1 MQNETFHVL
10 NVKCAGC
17 VSAIEKGL
25 NELGN
30 IRQVQVDIKAGQ
42 VQVEGDELERAR
54 LSAKLSE
61 LGYPEA

>member
-17 VSAIEKGL
+17 VSAIQQGL

-30 IRQVQVDIKAGQ
+30 VRQVQVDIKAGQ
-42 VQVEGDELERAR
+42 VQVEGDALERAR

>member
-1 MQNETFHVL
+1 MQNESFHVL

-17 VSAIEKGL
+17 ASTIQQGL

-30 IRQVQVDIKAGQ
+30 VRQIQVDIKTGR
-42 VQVEGDELERAR
+42 VQVEGDQLERAR